1 MAQRQS
7 RAGCFHSH
15 RLRSLQ
21 LDQDHPGT
29 SRAAARERNRDPVRR
44 VFQLS
49 ELGAAR
55 IQGVPGIR
63 QRARRQIQLSRFC
76 PTAGCGAHRDDRK
89 RRIAVPTVLFPADV
103 TMTPAAQQLHAAE
116 DVVAPGQQ
124 APLDLTVFISCY
136 NEQDFIVTTIETV
149 RGALNEIGTVS
160 YEIIVVDDCSKDNSS
175 DKVKAYIAAH
185 PDARIVL
192 RTNKVNRGLAQNY
205 LDVAFVGKG
214 KYYRLICGDDAEP
227 KETML
232 AVFREIGQAD
242 MIIPYYVSNEGKSAY
257 RQFISNTYSSL
268 VNLISGFRLHYYNG
282 LAVHLRYNVMRW
294 HPNTRGFG
302 FQADII
308 CMLLDQG
315 FSYKEVPVISIER
328 RVQGSNALTFKNA
341 LSVAHTLVDLIF
353 RRLANW
359 VYRRR

>member
-1 MAQRQS
+1 VA
-7 RAGCFHSH
+7 
-15 RLRSLQ
+15 
-21 LDQDHPGT
+21 
-29 SRAAARERNRDPVRR
+29 
-44 VFQLS
+44 
-49 ELGAAR
+49 
-55 IQGVPGIR
+55 
-63 QRARRQIQLSRFC
+63 
-76 PTAGCGAHRDDRK
+76 
-89 RRIAVPTVLFPADV
+89 TVLFPVDV
-103 TMTPAAQQLHAAE
+103 TMTPAAQKLHAAE
-116 DVVAPGQQ
+116 DVVAPGRQ

-136 NEQDFIVTTIETV
+136 NEQEFIVKTIETV
-149 RGALNEIGTVS
+149 RDALNEIGTIS
-160 YEIIVVDDCSKDNSS
+160 YEIIVVDDCSKDGSS
-175 DKVKAYIAAH
+175 ETVKNYIAAQ
-185 PDARIVL
+185 PEERIVL

-232 AVFREIGQAD
+232 AVFRVIGQAD
-242 MIIPYYVSNEGKSAY
+242 MIIPYYVSNEGKSLY
-257 RQFISNTYSSL
+257 RRSLSNVYAGI
-268 VNLISGFRLHYYNG
+268 VNLISGFRLQYYNG

-328 RVQGSNALTFKNA
+328 RAQGSNALTFKNG

-359 VYRRR
+359 VYRRQ

>member
-1 MAQRQS
+1 
-7 RAGCFHSH
+7 
-15 RLRSLQ
+15 
-21 LDQDHPGT
+21 
-29 SRAAARERNRDPVRR
+29 
-44 VFQLS
+44 
-49 ELGAAR
+49 
-55 IQGVPGIR
+55 
-63 QRARRQIQLSRFC
+63 
-76 PTAGCGAHRDDRK
+76 
-89 RRIAVPTVLFPADV
+89 
-103 TMTPAAQQLHAAE
+103 MTPAAMQLHAVA
-116 DVVAPGQQ
+116 DVVTPGLH

-136 NEQDFIVTTIETV
+136 NEQDFIVDTMTTV
-149 RGALNEIGTVS
+149 GAALDEIGTVS
-160 YEIIVVDDCSKDNSS
+160 YEIIVVDDRSKDNSS
-175 DKVKAYIAAH
+175 EVVKGYIAGH
-185 PDARIVL
+185 PNARIVL

-214 KYYRLICGDDAEP
+214 KYYRLICGDNAEP

-232 AVFREIGQAD
+232 AVFRAIGQAD

-257 RQFISNTYSSL
+257 RQFISNTYSTL

-315 FSYKEVPVISIER
+315 FSYKEVAVKSIER
-328 RVQGSNALTFKNA
+328 RSGGSNALTYKNL
-341 LSVAHTLVDLIF
+341 LSVAHTLIDLIF
-353 RRLANW
+353 RRLANL